1 MGQGRCLLFIS
12 MLQARYRCCASP
24 YGMTLRLNIT
34 FITSSKLRFIEQHS
48 AHDDGITN
56 DILASLKINWVFP
69 SMQNYNFIE
78 YRIIWLHQ
86 KNTKIYTTKRLHKPK
101 KNTTQTVACLTRHN
115 TPQHLLAVNYS
126 KETEKNMWF
135 PDIGFL
141 YKASVITQ
149 LQLDKATPLHSMAL

>member
-101 KNTTQTVACLTRHN
+101 KKHN
-115 TPQHLLAVNYS
+115 TNCSLLNTSQHTSALVSSQLLQRNWEEYVVSRYWLSLQS
-126 KETEKNMWF
+126 KRNNT
-135 PDIGFL
+135 
-141 YKASVITQ
+141 A
-149 LQLDKATPLHSMAL
+149 ATR